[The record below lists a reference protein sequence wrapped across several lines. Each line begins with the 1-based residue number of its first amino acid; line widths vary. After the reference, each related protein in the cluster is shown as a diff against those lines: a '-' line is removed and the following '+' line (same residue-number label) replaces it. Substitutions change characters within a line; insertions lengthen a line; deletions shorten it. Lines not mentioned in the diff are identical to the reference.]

1 MEGLTT
7 VVVALNGVANACGR
21 LLAPIGWL
29 PGWLS
34 ATLIAIAS
42 GIAMLVIFK
51 HTSNQRAI
59 KRVRRSIRANL
70 LAAKLFKDNIG
81 LGLRSQGLVLL
92 AALRLLLLAI
102 VPILVM
108 SIPVVL
114 LWAQFGL
121 WYQAA
126 PIPVGEEVAVT
137 VKLNGEVGA
146 PMPTMELSTIDGI
159 DDRTGPVRVFSERQ
173 VCWNLA
179 IRKPGLH
186 RLQFHID
193 GQTVEKE
200 LAAGDDFM
208 PVSKM
213 RPGWDWAEALK
224 NPREEP
230 FDRQSAVKS
239 IEIRYPT
246 RSSWT
251 SGTDNWVIYWFVV
264 AFVSGFC
271 FRGLFKVNL

>member
-1 MEGLTT
+1 MDGLTT
-7 VVVALNGVANACGR
+7 VIVALNGVSNACGR
-21 LLAPIGWL
+21 ILAPIGWL

-34 ATLIAIAS
+34 VTLIAIAT

-51 HTSNQRAI
+51 YTSNQRAI

-70 LAAKLFKDNIG
+70 LAAKMFKDNIG

-92 AALRLLLLAI
+92 AALRLLFLAI

-108 SIPVVL
+108 TIPMVL
-114 LWAQFGL
+114 LLAQLGL

-126 PIPVGEEVAVT
+126 PFPVGEEATVT
-137 VKLNGEVGA
+137 VKIMGDVGA

-173 VCWNLA
+173 VCWNLG

-193 GQTVEKE
+193 GQIVEKE
-200 LAAGDDFM
+200 LAAGDGFM
-208 PVSKM
+208 PVSTT
-213 RPGWDWAEALK
+213 RPEWNWAEALR
-224 NPREEP
+224 NPREKP
-230 FDRQSAVKS
+230 FDRGSVIKS
-239 IEIRYPT
+239 IEIEYPT

-264 AFVSGFC
+264 ALVSGFC